1 MMVNNWGAHFSPPA
15 QLPPGWH
22 YHLAPTFLHQL
33 TNHFY
38 NMGQIVEFSKLLLPI
53 GPQWV
58 GSGKK
63 FHFKVHTTRLLRIK
77 FKTDSKKLHKFDFKM
92 CKQLHTNFYYYI
104 TSSSGVTVLAA
115 FNFIRP
121 PSKHLFGGH
130 GYKCNQIGQDWCQ
143 ITHNRGH

>member
-1 MMVNNWGAHFSPPA
+1 MATGCYVAVAMMVNNWGAHFSPPA

-58 GSGKK
+58 GWIREKIPNK
-63 FHFKVHTTRLLRIK
+63 NFCKM
-77 FKTDSKKLHKFDFKM
+77 KTLGSTKTIFTEKSRFR
-92 CKQLHTNFYYYI
+92 
-104 TSSSGVTVLAA
+104 S
-115 FNFIRP
+115 
-121 PSKHLFGGH
+121 
-130 GYKCNQIGQDWCQ
+130 
-143 ITHNRGH
+143 